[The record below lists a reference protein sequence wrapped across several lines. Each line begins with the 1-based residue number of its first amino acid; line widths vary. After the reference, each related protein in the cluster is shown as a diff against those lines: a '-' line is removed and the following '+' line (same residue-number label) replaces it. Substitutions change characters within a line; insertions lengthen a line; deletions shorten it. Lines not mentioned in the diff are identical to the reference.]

1 VDKPI
6 AFGYDITDK
15 DFPVTDQLFQ
25 SFKTFAVEKY
35 KYTPAAIDKE
45 REFIERTLRT
55 EVVGAAYGMQTSL
68 QVANEYN
75 TQLLKAIELM
85 PQARQLALDGAKAKA
100 NAGRLKGEVNR

>member
-1 VDKPI
+1 
-6 AFGYDITDK
+6 
-15 DFPVTDQLFQ
+15 
-25 SFKTFAVEKY
+25 
-35 KYTPAAIDKE
+35 
-45 REFIERTLRT
+45 
-55 EVVGAAYGMQTSL
+55 MQTSL